1 MSNAKSKAPRW
12 LVLLGLGVGGFF
24 AVVAGL
30 IVVAVLAG
38 GNSPSDTALKECQAE
53 NEALRAKLAQLAA
66 AREQSAAAPAP
77 QAPPAPE
84 GSFGNGTMVVGKDV
98 KPGKY
103 KSAGAEPGGPMPMC
117 YHTRLKGFSGEMTD
131 IISNEVVQ
139 PADGAVIV
147 TIKPTDAGFQSKGCA
162 RWEPLE

>member
-1 MSNAKSKAPRW
+1 
-12 LVLLGLGVGGFF
+12 VGGFF

-30 IVVAVLAG
+30 IVVAVLAA
-38 GNSPSDTALKECQAE
+38 GNSPSDMALKECQAE
-53 NEALRAKLAQLAA
+53 NEELRAKLAQLAGA
-66 AREQSAAAPAP
+66 SERSA
-77 QAPPAPE
+77 APPAPAPE
-84 GSFGNGTMVVGKDV
+84 APPAPNGSFGNGTMVVGKDI

-103 KSAGAEPGGPMPMC
+103 KSAGAEPGSPVPMC
-117 YHTRLKGFSGEMTD
+117 SHTRLKGFSGEMTD

-162 RWEPLE
+162 RWEPLD